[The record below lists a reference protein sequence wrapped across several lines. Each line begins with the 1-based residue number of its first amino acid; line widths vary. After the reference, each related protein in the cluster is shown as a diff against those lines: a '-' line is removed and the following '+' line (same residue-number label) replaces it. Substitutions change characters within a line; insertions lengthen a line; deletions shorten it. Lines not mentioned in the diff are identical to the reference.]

1 MLTGIKKIKKAQGSS
16 NHYTVMQGADEGDL
30 TVLSGIK
37 RLAEIINLLKDKAVQ
52 KNVNKKNI

>member
-1 MLTGIKKIKKAQGSS
+1 
-16 NHYTVMQGADEGDL
+16 MQGADEGDL

-52 KNVNKKNI
+52 KNVNEKKKYQIKKV